1 MGCTS
6 SQPAV
11 VEAATNNEQKR
22 KTKKVLI
29 ITASAQNATLS
40 NSRKAA
46 DLFKNVFE
54 SKKVKVIERDVVRN
68 PLPPLDE
75 SYVSAIF
82 SHDPSDAEKERVML
96 SNELVLEL
104 KSVDYL
110 LISTPMYNFS
120 LPASLK
126 LYLDHIARAGLTFH
140 YEDGKPVGHLGHIKG
155 HVIMSSGGVPPG
167 SPMDHVSVYLRQ
179 LLGFIG
185 IEDKGLTYVGMGSPV
200 EGVNVSEVVNKF
212 ISNTNIPSFLKNTNS
227 LTLEAADSI
236 ANAAIKAVSVL
247 KGKVAVGV
255 TVLDRSGG
263 ILVQKRV
270 VNCRHQVVNSESA
283 TFKLMNLR
291 ISLRR
296 HAWCQLRMV
305 NFFQWLEE
313 C

>member
-29 ITASAQNATLS
+29 ITASARNATLS

-46 DLFKNVFE
+46 DLFKSSFE
-54 SKKVKVIERDVVRN
+54 SKKVKVIERDVVKN

-82 SHDPSDAEKERVML
+82 SRDPSDAEKERVML

-120 LPASLK
+120 VPASLK

-140 YEDGKPVGHLGHIKG
+140 YEDGKPVGHLGIKG
-155 HVIMSSGGVPPG
+155 HAIMSSGGVPPG
-167 SPMDHVSVYLRQ
+167 SPMDHCSVYLKQ
-179 LLGFIG
+179 FFGFLG

-200 EGVNVSEVVNKF
+200 EGVNVSEVVTKF
-212 ISNTNIPSFLKNTNS
+212 I
-227 LTLEAADSI
+227 E
-236 ANAAIKAVSVL
+236 
-247 KGKVAVGV
+247 
-255 TVLDRSGG
+255 
-263 ILVQKRV
+263 
-270 VNCRHQVVNSESA
+270 
-283 TFKLMNLR
+283 
-291 ISLRR
+291 
-296 HAWCQLRMV
+296 
-305 NFFQWLEE
+305 
-313 C
+313 